1 MSYFHGKVMLR
12 SLFSPK
18 SVAVIGASRNPG
30 KLGYEV
36 LKNLMDSGFPGEIYP
51 VNPKSSE
58 ILGFTCFPG
67 IRNIDQEVD
76 LAVVMIPARFV
87 ISCLE
92 DCGKKGVKAAIVIS
106 AGFRETGHEG
116 LLAEREMARLAE
128 KYGMAILGPNCLG
141 LIDTNTPLN
150 ASFAADMPIKG
161 NIAFMSQSGALC
173 TAILDMSFGRGLGFS
188 SFVSLGNKAHLNEID
203 LLNYWKDDPNTRV
216 VIAYLEGIADGARFI
231 EAASAFTKVKPLVA
245 VKAGVTNAGSKAV
258 SSHTGSLAGSENAY
272 EAAFKQSGVIRAGS
286 VEDLFDLAQALS
298 LQPLPLNDQV
308 AVVTNAGGPGIMAT
322 DALEKAGLRLASL
335 AQPTMK
341 ELSERLPPAASVI
354 NPVDVLGD
362 ALADRYETALDT
374 LSRDN
379 NVGAIMV
386 ILTPQ
391 IMTQVEE
398 TAKTVAK
405 VAMRTEKPILACFM
419 GQANTAK
426 GVEILSKHQIP
437 NYLYPERAVQALKA
451 MVYQKRWQE
460 KTSYPIHHFDV
471 DAGRVRLAIEQARKS
486 GRLELGESEAR
497 NILAAYG
504 VPMPKSRIC
513 KNADEAVAFADEVGY
528 PVVMKISSP
537 DILHKTDIGG
547 VKLGI
552 TGPGDVKDSFDLLV
566 FRALRY
572 MPDAE
577 IFGCMVQ
584 KQVKGGTEVIVG
596 MNRDPQFG
604 PLVMFGLG
612 GIYVEV
618 MKDVAFRIAPFSRT
632 DAVEMIEEIRSSRL
646 LHGVRGEG
654 RKDIDALVDILL
666 RVSQLATDF
675 PEIVELDINP
685 LVVFKEG
692 QGVSGI
698 DMRLVISD

>member
-1 MSYFHGKVMLR
+1 MLKN
-12 SLFSPK
+12 LFSPR
-18 SVAVIGASRNPG
+18 SVAVIGASRTPG

-36 LKNLMDSGFPGEIYP
+36 LKNLVDSGFPGKIYP
-51 VNPKSSE
+51 VNPKSSN
-58 ILGFTCFPG
+58 ILGLTCFPG
-67 IRNIDQEVD
+67 IRDIEAEVD
-76 LAVVMIPARFV
+76 LAIVMIPAGFV
-87 ISCLE
+87 TKCLE
-92 DCGKKGVKAAIVIS
+92 DCGEKGVKAAIVIS

-116 LLAEREMARLAE
+116 LMAEREMARLAE
-128 KYGMAILGPNCLG
+128 KYNMAILGPNCLG
-141 LIDTNTPLN
+141 LIDTFTPVN

-203 LLNYWKDDPNTRV
+203 LLNFWKDDPHTKV
-216 VIAYLEGIADGARFI
+216 VIAYLEGIADGASFI
-231 EAASAFTKVKPLVA
+231 RAAGEFTRTKPLVA
-245 VKAGVTNAGSKAV
+245 VKAGVTNAGSRAV
-258 SSHTGSLAGSENAY
+258 SSHTGSLAGSESAY
-272 EAAFKQSGVIRAGS
+272 EAAFKQSGVIRASS
-286 VEDLFDLAQALS
+286 VEDLFDLALALS
-298 LQPLPLNDQV
+298 LQPLPSSDQV

-322 DALEKAGLRLASL
+322 DALEKSGLRLASL
-335 AQPTMK
+335 AQSTMK
-341 ELSERLPPAASVI
+341 ELSESLPAAASVI

-362 ALADRYETALDT
+362 ALADRYETALN
-374 LSRDN
+374 LLAKDN

-398 TAKTVAK
+398 TARIVSRITQKTN
-405 VAMRTEKPILACFM
+405 KPILACFM
-419 GQANTAK
+419 GEANTAK
-426 GVEILSKHQIP
+426 GVEILSRNQVP
-437 NYLYPERAVQALKA
+437 NYLYPERAVKALKA
-451 MVYQKRWQE
+451 MVSQKKWQE
-460 KTSYPIHHFDV
+460 KTSLPISRFDV
-471 DAGRVRLAIEQARKS
+471 DSARVRRAIEQARES
-486 GRLELGESEAR
+486 GRLEFGEAEAR
-497 NILAAYG
+497 DILAAYG
-504 VPMPKSRIC
+504 IPMPKSRIC
-513 KNADEAVAFADEVGY
+513 KNVDEAISFAEEIGY

-552 TGPGDVKDSFDLLV
+552 NGPDDVKDSFDLLV

-577 IFGCMVQ
+577 ITGCMVQ

-604 PLVMFGLG
+604 PLIMFGLG

-618 MKDVAFRIAPFSRT
+618 MKDVSFRIAPFSEP
-632 DAVEMIEEIRSSRL
+632 DALAMVDEIRASRL
-646 LHGVRGEG
+646 LYGVRGEK
-654 RKDIDALVDILL
+654 RRDIDAIVEILL

-685 LVVFKEG
+685 LMVFREG
-692 QGVSGI
+692 RGVSGI
-698 DMRLVISD
+698 DMRLVISN